1 MVSSNALAVPSPIL
15 VEKRNVSFPDA
26 LGNIPPMNGVARQS
40 EFPRE
45 SVPKY
50 KF

>member
-1 MVSSNALAVPSPIL
+1 MVPSSALAVPGLL
-15 VEKRNVSFPDA
+15 VVRKEHVSFPDA
-26 LGNIPPMNGVARQS
+26 LGNIPPMNGVSRQS

-45 SVPKY
+45 PVPKY